1 MESQPNPAAASG
13 QLFIVA
19 TPIGNLADITYRAVE
34 VLKSVDV
41 IAAEDTRTSRT
52 LLNHYGIGTPM
63 IAVHEH
69 NEERMAA
76 QLLERLRRG
85 EDIALISDAGTPLIS
100 DPGYRLVRKLRAE
113 GIRITPIPGPS
124 SILAALCSA
133 GLPTD
138 SFTYHG
144 FLPRSGKGRKIVLQ
158 HIAVSSHTTILLE
171 SPNRLLDTLQDLATA
186 ANPAREACVA
196 RELTK
201 HFETILTAPLAE
213 LIDHFEAAPPRG
225 ECVILIG
232 PNTTAATEA
241 TDDDILARL
250 NKPDVVNLPPS
261 ARAKTIA
268 EALGIPKSRV
278 YRLLL
283 DQD

>member
-1 MESQPNPAAASG
+1 MESQPNRAAASG

-34 VLKSVDV
+34 VLKTVDI

-52 LLNHYGIGTPM
+52 LLKHYGISTPM

-76 QLLERLRRG
+76 QLLERLLGG

-100 DPGYRLVRKLRAE
+100 DPGYRLVRKLRSE

-144 FLPRSGKGRKIVLQ
+144 FLPRSGKGRKTLLEQIAASQ
-158 HIAVSSHTTILLE
+158 HTSILLE
-171 SPNRLLDTLQDLATA
+171 SPNRLQATLQDLARATDA
-186 ANPAREACVA
+186 SREACVA

-201 HFETILTAPLAE
+201 HFETILTAPISE
-213 LIDHFEAAPPRG
+213 LIDHFEAQPPRG
-225 ECVILIG
+225 ECVILIS
-232 PNTTAATEA
+232 PASATVTEA
-241 TDDDILARL
+241 TDDDIRVRL
-250 NKPDVVNLPPS
+250 NAADVAGLPPS
-261 ARAKTIA
+261 ARAKAVA
-268 EALGIPKSRV
+268 EALGIPKSRA
-278 YRLLL
+278 YQLLL
-283 DQD
+283 GQD